1 MELVAEAMVTVE
13 DEALKEVEDK
23 IANVEISSV
32 NTQGGTV
39 LIHFDTV
46 GHMEPALTTVLIAVI
61 PYLDTKI
68 MQTFKIA

>member
-39 LIHFDTV
+39 LIHLDTV
-46 GHMEPALTTVLIAVI
+46 GHMEPALITVLIAVI
-61 PYLDTKI
+61 PYLDTEI
-68 MQTFKIA
+68 MQPFKIA